1 MVWRISSLEEYISA
15 AKSRNDIRKL
25 AYAFRKCLK
34 KENDKYFPIVET
46 LDALSEMCDKFNY
59 EIVENDKIKSKSVHA
74 YTDIIAGQV
83 CIKQYTRKEMYGFEW
98 DTVDIN
104 DVVNVI
110 APGATPVIDG
120 GKIKYYNADGTMA
133 VVADISGYLRVEKLQ
148 TDTKKKQYLDQFGN
162 DAHNVKDER
171 GKIHGRSKSDFQKAT
186 HYIIKKKKEG
196 D

>member
-1 MVWRISSLEEYISA
+1 MVWRISSLKEYISA

-83 CIKQYTRKEMYGFEW
+83 CIKQSVYEGACNGNGRDRMTIAHEIGHFLLHSLYEFKLERNFDGKKAKVCQDIEWQAKCFAGELLIPTHLMKGCSIKEIMKECGVSHCAAEYQHRKM
-98 DTVDIN
+98 N
-104 DVVNVI
+104 
-110 APGATPVIDG
+110 
-120 GKIKYYNADGTMA
+120 
-133 VVADISGYLRVEKLQ
+133 Q
-148 TDTKKKQYLDQFGN
+148 
-162 DAHNVKDER
+162 
-171 GKIHGRSKSDFQKAT
+171 
-186 HYIIKKKKEG
+186 
-196 D
+196 

>member
-1 MVWRISSLEEYISA
+1 MADVKDDYSKA
-15 AKSRNDIRKL
+15 VNIRKEE
-25 AYAFRKCLK
+25 ATR
-34 KENDKYFPIVET
+34 D
-46 LDALSEMCDKFNY
+46 S
-59 EIVENDKIKSKSVHA
+59 
-74 YTDIIAGQV
+74 IIADLISNG
-83 CIKQYTRKEMYGFEW
+83 YARKEMYGSEW

-104 DVVNVI
+104 DAVNVI